1 MCLLLVQIS
10 ITLCYVMMEK
20 KDELILHD
28 PLLSSAS
35 SVFSDP
41 PEAHM
46 LLRSRRA
53 NSFMEELRPPSK
65 ERECVEEKCDFEE
78 AREIFQF
85 REATVS
91 RCFISM

>member
-1 MCLLLVQIS
+1 M
-10 ITLCYVMMEK
+10 
-20 KDELILHD
+20 
-28 PLLSSAS
+28 
-35 SVFSDP
+35 FSDP

-78 AREIFQF
+78 AREIFQT

-91 RCFISM
+91 RSFISV